1 MPGMMDA
8 QARSRPHISRAGLG
22 VSVDRDTDG
31 RMKSR
36 LLRYIIED
44 RVHACVVDHARNSMS
59 SSDYRITQRRPLACQ
74 GKDQGLAKIQE
85 TY

>member
-1 MPGMMDA
+1 MDA

-22 VSVDRDTDG
+22 VSADRDTNG
-31 RMKSR
+31 RVKSR

-44 RVHACVVDHARNSMS
+44 LVHARVVNHVRDSMS
-59 SSDYRITQRRPLACQ
+59 TSDYRITQRRPLACQ
-74 GKDQGLAKIQE
+74 GKDQRLAKIQE